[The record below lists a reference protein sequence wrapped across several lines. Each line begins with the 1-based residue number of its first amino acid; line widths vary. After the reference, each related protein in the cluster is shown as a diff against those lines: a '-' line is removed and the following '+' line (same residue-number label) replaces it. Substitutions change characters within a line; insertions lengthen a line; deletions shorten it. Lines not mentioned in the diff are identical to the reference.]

1 MKKFRVKLHGS
12 KTFARCKRGM
22 NSFGRSNGERDG
34 RVSTKLMK
42 VRGTL
47 LHLLERSP
55 ATSSST
61 NEYCCADESGEKVE
75 DKR

>member
-1 MKKFRVKLHGS
+1 MKKFRVKLH
-12 KTFARCKRGM
+12 KVRKPFRCKRGM

-61 NEYCCADESGEKVE
+61 NEYCYADESGEKVE